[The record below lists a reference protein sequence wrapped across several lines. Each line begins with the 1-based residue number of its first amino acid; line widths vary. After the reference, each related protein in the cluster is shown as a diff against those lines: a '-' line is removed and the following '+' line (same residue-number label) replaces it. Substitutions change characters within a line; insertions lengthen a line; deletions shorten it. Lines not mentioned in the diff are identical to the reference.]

1 MEKIIK
7 ITGFSNKKQQK
18 DTTKTFPCFEIIRDG
33 KAESIGVFE
42 DDVVAELKKQID
54 QWVKVVMVQRPNS
67 QYWNIT
73 HYVGLAKQEEIPSGA
88 KLDTELYNRQEP
100 RVALQEAP
108 QPVLLDNV
116 TKVIHEVI
124 TDSRRNSMECGKAG
138 ERVKI
143 YFDKVEDFARQ
154 YEEVVLAKRVV
165 DAKLNQDEK

>member
-54 QWVKVVMVQRPNS
+54 QWVKVIMVKRPNS

-73 HYVGLAKQEEIPSGA
+73 HFVALAEEHEIPSTA
-88 KLDTELYNRQEP
+88 ERSELVEVESKP
-100 RVALQEAP
+100 VETAP
-108 QPVLLDNV
+108 ESVV
-116 TKVIHEVI
+116 RYIHEVI

-143 YFDKVEDFARQ
+143 YFNKVEDFARQ

-165 DAKLNQDEK
+165 DAKLNQDES